1 MNSLRNVLE
10 TGRLVVVTG
19 SGGVGKTT
27 MSAALGAFAASQYN
41 RRVLVLTVDPAR
53 RLADALG
60 LESFGNAVVEIESSA
75 LVRNGVS
82 PAGRMF
88 AAMID
93 TKASWDELITR
104 CAPNAEVRDKVLSNK
119 LYRNLTERFVNSHDY
134 IAMERLFEA
143 QQSNDYDLV
152 IVDTPPSRN
161 ALDVLDAPRRMKEFF
176 ASRLLK
182 LLTSQAQSRLFS
194 LASKPFFLV
203 ADRILG
209 ARFLSDITEFF
220 TLFRT
225 MEDGF
230 VKRANEVEAVL
241 KQQDTSFMVVTTL
254 ESGPL
259 HEAEF
264 LIDALRERGFS
275 LNTVIANRV
284 TPQELVS
291 QAQAALIKLEA
302 SIQDPP
308 FVQAVVQ
315 ATEGVEPTSDQ
326 ISRVVSTIARKSAE
340 AVRKGQAEQTTLE
353 DLRARSKDAQA
364 ELCICA
370 ISGADIAR
378 ATALVALGESVHPA

>member
-10 TGRLVVVTG
+10 SGRLVVVTG

-27 MSAALGAFAASQYN
+27 MSAALGAYAASQYN

-75 LVRNGVS
+75 LMRNGVP

-143 QQSNDYDLV
+143 QQSNEYDLV

-264 LIDALRERGFS
+264 LIDALHERGFS

-302 SIQDPP
+302 SIQDPS

-315 ATEGVEPTSDQ
+315 ATEGVEPTADQ

>member
-10 TGRLVVVTG
+10 SGRLVVVTG

-27 MSAALGAFAASQYN
+27 MSAALGAYAASQYN

-75 LVRNGVS
+75 LMRNGVP

-302 SIQDPP
+302 SIQDPS

>member
-1 MNSLRNVLE
+1 MSSLRNVLE
-10 TGRLVVVTG
+10 HGRLVVVTG

-27 MSAALGAFAASQYN
+27 MSAALGAYAASQYN

-75 LVRNGVS
+75 LVRNGEP

-143 QQSNDYDLV
+143 QQSNAYDLV

-194 LASKPFFLV
+194 LAAKPFFLV

-254 ESGPL
+254 ESAPL

-264 LIDALRERGFS
+264 LIDALCQRGFS

-291 QAQAALIKLEA
+291 QAQAALNKLEV
-302 SIQDPP
+302 SIQDPS

-315 ATEGVEPTSDQ
+315 ATAGVEPTADQ

-340 AVRKGQAEQTTLE
+340 AVRKGQAELSTLE
-353 DLRARSKDAQA
+353 TLRIRSAGAQA

-370 ISGADIAR
+370 ISGAEIAR
-378 ATALVALGESVHPA
+378 ATALVALGESVRPA

>member
-1 MNSLRNVLE
+1 MV
-10 TGRLVVVTG
+10 TLVAARAE
-19 SGGVGKTT
+19 KTKEK
-27 MSAALGAFAASQYN
+27 
-41 RRVLVLTVDPAR
+41 PP
-53 RLADALG
+53 
-60 LESFGNAVVEIESSA
+60 SFGEYYPSFKDVCVAIAEDGMSVDFYQLLSS
-75 LVRNGVS
+75 L
-82 PAGRMF
+82 
-88 AAMID
+88 ID
-93 TKASWDELITR
+93 TPTSECLACKNFFRGFASSCRPKISSVPVKQKAHGDEVH
-104 CAPNAEVRDKVLSNK
+104 AEHVEEEGAESPTPV
-119 LYRNLTERFVNSHDY
+119 
-134 IAMERLFEA
+134 
-143 QQSNDYDLV
+143 V
-152 IVDTPPSRN
+152 IKKPTLP

-241 KQQDTSFMVVTTL
+241 KQLDTSFMVVTTL
-254 ESGPL
+254 ESAPL

-264 LIDALRERGFS
+264 LIDALRKRGFS
-275 LNTVIANRV
+275 LNSVIANRV

-291 QAQAALIKLEA
+291 QAQAALNKLEA
-302 SIQDPP
+302 SIQDPS
-308 FVQAVVQ
+308 FVQAVVK
-315 ATEGVEPTSDQ
+315 ATEAVEPTAGQ

-340 AVRKGQAEQTTLE
+340 AVRKGEAEQSTL
-353 DLRARSKDAQA
+353 DALRKRSAGSQA

-370 ISGADIAR
+370 ISGAEIAR
-378 ATALVALGESVHPA
+378 ATALVALGESVRPA

>member
-10 TGRLVVVTG
+10 NGRLVVVTG

-27 MSAALGAFAASQYN
+27 MSAALGAYAASQYN

-75 LVRNGVS
+75 LARNGVP

-104 CAPNAEVRDKVLSNK
+104 CAPNADVRDKVLSNK

-143 QQSNDYDLV
+143 QQSNAYDLV

-194 LASKPFFLV
+194 LAAKPFFIV

-254 ESGPL
+254 ESAPL

-291 QAQAALIKLEA
+291 QAQAALNRLEA
-302 SIQDPP
+302 SIQEPS

-315 ATEGVEPTSDQ
+315 ATEGAEPTADQ

-340 AVRKGQAEQTTLE
+340 AVRKGQAELSTLE
-353 DLRARSKDAQA
+353 TLRIRSAGAQA
-364 ELCICA
+364 ELCMCA
-370 ISGADIAR
+370 ISGAEIAR
-378 ATALVALGESVHPA
+378 ATALVALGESVRPA

>member
-1 MNSLRNVLE
+1 MNTLRNVLE
-10 TGRLVVVTG
+10 NGRLVVVTG

-27 MSAALGAFAASQYN
+27 MSAALGAYAASQYN

-75 LVRNGVS
+75 LARNGVP

-104 CAPNAEVRDKVLSNK
+104 CAPNADVRDKVLSNK

-143 QQSNDYDLV
+143 QQSNAYDLV

-194 LASKPFFLV
+194 LAAKPFFIV

-230 VKRANEVEAVL
+230 VKRSNEVEAVL

-254 ESGPL
+254 ESAPL

-291 QAQAALIKLEA
+291 QAQAALNRLEA
-302 SIQDPP
+302 SIQDPS

-315 ATEGVEPTSDQ
+315 ATEGAEPTADQ

-340 AVRKGQAEQTTLE
+340 AVRKGQAELSTLE
-353 DLRARSKDAQA
+353 TLRNRSAGAQA
-364 ELCICA
+364 ELCMCA
-370 ISGADIAR
+370 ISGAEIAR
-378 ATALVALGESVHPA
+378 ATALVALGESVRPA

>member
-1 MNSLRNVLE
+1 MNTLRNVLE
-10 TGRLVVVTG
+10 NGRLVVVTG

-27 MSAALGAFAASQYN
+27 MSAALGAYAASQYN

-60 LESFGNAVVEIESSA
+60 LESFGNSVVEIESSA
-75 LVRNGVS
+75 LARNGVP

-104 CAPNAEVRDKVLSNK
+104 CAPNADVRDKVLSNK

-143 QQSNDYDLV
+143 QQSNAYDLV

-194 LASKPFFLV
+194 LAAKPFFIV

-254 ESGPL
+254 ESAPL

-291 QAQAALIKLEA
+291 QAQAALNRLEA
-302 SIQDPP
+302 SIQDPS

-315 ATEGVEPTSDQ
+315 ATEGAEPTADQ

-340 AVRKGQAEQTTLE
+340 AVRKGQAELSTLE
-353 DLRARSKDAQA
+353 TLRNRSAGAQA
-364 ELCICA
+364 ELCMCA
-370 ISGADIAR
+370 ISGAEIAR
-378 ATALVALGESVHPA
+378 ATALVALGESVRPA

>member
-1 MNSLRNVLE
+1 MNTLRNVLE
-10 TGRLVVVTG
+10 NGRLVVVTG

-27 MSAALGAFAASQYN
+27 MSAALGAYAASQYN

-75 LVRNGVS
+75 LARNGVP

-104 CAPNAEVRDKVLSNK
+104 CAPNADVRDKVLSNK

-143 QQSNDYDLV
+143 QQSNAYDLV

-194 LASKPFFLV
+194 LAAKPFFIV

-254 ESGPL
+254 ESAPL

-291 QAQAALIKLEA
+291 QAPAALNRLEV
-302 SIQDPP
+302 SIQDPL

-315 ATEGVEPTSDQ
+315 ATEGAEPTADQ
-326 ISRVVSTIARKSAE
+326 ISRVVSTIARKSAD
-340 AVRKGQAEQTTLE
+340 AVRKGQAELSTLE
-353 DLRARSKDAQA
+353 TLRNRSAGAQA
-364 ELCICA
+364 ELCICT
-370 ISGADIAR
+370 ISGAEIAR
-378 ATALVALGESVHPA
+378 ATALVALGESVRPA

>member
-1 MNSLRNVLE
+1 MNTLRNVLE
-10 TGRLVVVTG
+10 NGRLVVVTG

-27 MSAALGAFAASQYN
+27 MSAALGAYAASQYN

-60 LESFGNAVVEIESSA
+60 LESFGNSVVEIESSA
-75 LVRNGVS
+75 LARNGVP

-93 TKASWDELITR
+93 TKASWDELIAR
-104 CAPNAEVRDKVLSNK
+104 CAPNADVRDKVLSNK

-143 QQSNDYDLV
+143 QQSNAYDLV

-194 LASKPFFLV
+194 LAAKPFFLV

-254 ESGPL
+254 ESAPL

-291 QAQAALIKLEA
+291 QAQAALNRLEA
-302 SIQDPP
+302 SIQEPS

-315 ATEGVEPTSDQ
+315 ATEGAEPTADQ

-340 AVRKGQAEQTTLE
+340 AVRKGQAELSTLE
-353 DLRARSKDAQA
+353 TLRHRSAGAQA
-364 ELCICA
+364 ELCMCA
-370 ISGADIAR
+370 ISGAEIAR
-378 ATALVALGESVHPA
+378 ATALVALGESVRPA

>member
-27 MSAALGAFAASQYN
+27 MSAALGAYAASHYN

-75 LVRNGVS
+75 LVRNGVP

-104 CAPNAEVRDKVLSNK
+104 CAPNADVRDKVLSNK

-182 LLTSQAQSRLFS
+182 LLTTQAQSRLFS
-194 LASKPFFLV
+194 LAAKPFFIV

-254 ESGPL
+254 ESAPL

-264 LIDALRERGFS
+264 LIVALRERGFS

-291 QAQAALIKLEA
+291 QAQAALNKLEA
-302 SIQDPP
+302 SIQDPS

-315 ATEGVEPTSDQ
+315 ATEGVEPTADQ

-340 AVRKGQAEQTTLE
+340 AVRKGQAELATLE
-353 DLRARSKDAQA
+353 TLRTRSADSQA
-364 ELCICA
+364 ELCICV

>member
-10 TGRLVVVTG
+10 SGRLVVVTG

-27 MSAALGAFAASQYN
+27 MSAALGAYAASQYN

-75 LVRNGVS
+75 LMRNGVP

-93 TKASWDELITR
+93 TKASWDELIAR
-104 CAPNAEVRDKVLSNK
+104 CAPNADVRDKVLSNK

-182 LLTSQAQSRLFS
+182 LLTSQAQSRFFS

-302 SIQDPP
+302 SIQDPS

>member
-1 MNSLRNVLE
+1 MNTLRNVLE
-10 TGRLVVVTG
+10 NGRLVVVTG

-27 MSAALGAFAASQYN
+27 MSAALGAYAASQYN

-75 LVRNGVS
+75 LARNGVP

-104 CAPNAEVRDKVLSNK
+104 CAPNADVRDKVLSNK

-143 QQSNDYDLV
+143 QQSNAYDLV

-194 LASKPFFLV
+194 LAAKPFFLV

-254 ESGPL
+254 ESAPL

-291 QAQAALIKLEA
+291 QAQAALNRLEA
-302 SIQDPP
+302 SIQEPS

-315 ATEGVEPTSDQ
+315 ATEGAEPTADQ
-326 ISRVVSTIARKSAE
+326 ISRVVSTIARKSAD
-340 AVRKGQAEQTTLE
+340 AVRKGQAELSTLE
-353 DLRARSKDAQA
+353 TLRNRSAGAQA
-364 ELCICA
+364 ELCMCA
-370 ISGADIAR
+370 ISGAEIAR
-378 ATALVALGESVHPA
+378 ATALVALGESVRPA

>member
-1 MNSLRNVLE
+1 MSSLRNVLE
-10 TGRLVVVTG
+10 NGRLLVVTG

-27 MSAALGAFAASQYN
+27 VSAALGAFAASQYN

-75 LVRNGVS
+75 LVRNGVP

-104 CAPNAEVRDKVLSNK
+104 CAPNADVRDKVLSNK

-134 IAMERLFEA
+134 IAMERLFEV
-143 QQSNDYDLV
+143 QQSNAYDLV

-194 LASKPFFLV
+194 LAAKPFFIV

-241 KQQDTSFMVVTTL
+241 KQNDTSFMVVTTL
-254 ESGPL
+254 ESAPL

-291 QAQAALIKLEA
+291 QAQAALNKLEV
-302 SIQDPP
+302 SIQDPS
-308 FVQAVVQ
+308 FVQAVVKG
-315 ATEGVEPTSDQ
+315 TEAVEPTAGQ

-340 AVRKGQAEQTTLE
+340 AVRKGETELFALE
-353 DLRARSKDAQA
+353 ALRTRSADSQA

-370 ISGADIAR
+370 ISGAEITR

>member
-1 MNSLRNVLE
+1 MNTLRNVLE
-10 TGRLVVVTG
+10 NGRLVVVTG

-27 MSAALGAFAASQYN
+27 MSAALGAYAASQYN

-75 LVRNGVS
+75 LARNGVP

-104 CAPNAEVRDKVLSNK
+104 CAPNADVRDKVLSNK

-143 QQSNDYDLV
+143 QQSNAYDLV

-194 LASKPFFLV
+194 LAAKPFFIV

-254 ESGPL
+254 ESAPL

-291 QAQAALIKLEA
+291 QAQAALNRLEA
-302 SIQDPP
+302 SIQEPS

-315 ATEGVEPTSDQ
+315 ATEGAEPTADQ

-340 AVRKGQAEQTTLE
+340 AVRKGQAELSTLE
-353 DLRARSKDAQA
+353 TLRNRSAGAQA
-364 ELCICA
+364 ELCMCA
-370 ISGADIAR
+370 ISGAEIAR
-378 ATALVALGESVHPA
+378 ATALVALGESVRPA

>member
-1 MNSLRNVLE
+1 MSSLRNVLE
-10 TGRLVVVTG
+10 HGRLVVVTG

-27 MSAALGAFAASQYN
+27 MSAALGAYAASQYN

-75 LVRNGVS
+75 LVRNGEP

-143 QQSNDYDLV
+143 QQSNAYDLV

-194 LASKPFFLV
+194 LAAKPFFLV

-254 ESGPL
+254 ESAPL
-259 HEAEF
+259 HETEF
-264 LIDALRERGFS
+264 LIDALCQRGFS

-291 QAQAALIKLEA
+291 QAQAALNKLEV
-302 SIQDPP
+302 SIQDPS

-315 ATEGVEPTSDQ
+315 ATAGVEPTADQ

-340 AVRKGQAEQTTLE
+340 AVRKGQAELSTLE
-353 DLRARSKDAQA
+353 TLRIRSAGAQA

-370 ISGADIAR
+370 ISGAEIAR
-378 ATALVALGESVHPA
+378 ATALVALGESVRPA

>member
-1 MNSLRNVLE
+1 MNTLRNVLE
-10 TGRLVVVTG
+10 NGRLVVVTG

-27 MSAALGAFAASQYN
+27 MSAALGAYAASQYN

-60 LESFGNAVVEIESSA
+60 LESFCNAVVEIESSA
-75 LVRNGVS
+75 LARNGVP

-104 CAPNAEVRDKVLSNK
+104 CAPNADVRDKVLSNK

-143 QQSNDYDLV
+143 QQSNAYDLV

-194 LASKPFFLV
+194 LAAKPFFLV

-241 KQQDTSFMVVTTL
+241 KQQDTAFMVVTTL
-254 ESGPL
+254 ESAPL

-264 LIDALRERGFS
+264 LIDALRQRGFS

-291 QAQAALIKLEA
+291 QAQAALNRLEA
-302 SIQDPP
+302 SIQDPS

-315 ATEGVEPTSDQ
+315 ATEGAEPTADQ
-326 ISRVVSTIARKSAE
+326 ISRVVSTIACKSAE
-340 AVRKGQAEQTTLE
+340 AVRKGQAELSTLE
-353 DLRARSKDAQA
+353 TLRNRSAGAQA
-364 ELCICA
+364 ELCICT
-370 ISGADIAR
+370 ISGAEIAR
-378 ATALVALGESVHPA
+378 ATALVALGESVRPA

>member
-1 MNSLRNVLE
+1 MNTLRNVLE
-10 TGRLVVVTG
+10 NGRLVVVTG

-27 MSAALGAFAASQYN
+27 MSAALGAYAASQYN

-75 LVRNGVS
+75 LVRNGVP

-143 QQSNDYDLV
+143 RQSNAYDLV

-194 LASKPFFLV
+194 LAAKPFFLV

-254 ESGPL
+254 ESAPL

-264 LIDALRERGFS
+264 LIDALGHRGFS

-291 QAQAALIKLEA
+291 QAQAALNRLEA
-302 SIQDPP
+302 SIQDPS

-315 ATEGVEPTSDQ
+315 ATAGVEPTADQ

-340 AVRKGQAEQTTLE
+340 AVRKGQAELSTLE
-353 DLRARSKDAQA
+353 TLRIRSAGSQA

-370 ISGADIAR
+370 ISGAEIAR
-378 ATALVALGESVHPA
+378 ATALVALGESVRPA

>member
-10 TGRLVVVTG
+10 SGRLVVVTG

-75 LVRNGVS
+75 LMRNGVP

-93 TKASWDELITR
+93 TKASWDELIAR

-230 VKRANEVEAVL
+230 VERANEVEAVL

-302 SIQDPP
+302 SIQDPS

>member
-1 MNSLRNVLE
+1 MNTLRNVLE
-10 TGRLVVVTG
+10 NGRLVVVTG

-27 MSAALGAFAASQYN
+27 MSAALGAYAASQYN

-75 LVRNGVS
+75 LVRNGVP

-104 CAPNAEVRDKVLSNK
+104 CAPNADVRDKVLSNK

-143 QQSNDYDLV
+143 RQSNAYDLV

-194 LASKPFFLV
+194 LAAKPFFIV

-220 TLFRT
+220 ALFRT

-254 ESGPL
+254 ESAPL

-291 QAQAALIKLEA
+291 QAQAALNRLEA
-302 SIQDPP
+302 SIQEPS

-315 ATEGVEPTSDQ
+315 ATEGAEPTADQ

-340 AVRKGQAEQTTLE
+340 AVRKGQAELSTLE
-353 DLRARSKDAQA
+353 TLRIRSAGEQA
-364 ELCICA
+364 ELCMCA
-370 ISGADIAR
+370 ISGAEIAR
-378 ATALVALGESVHPA
+378 ATALVALGESVRPA

>member
-1 MNSLRNVLE
+1 
-10 TGRLVVVTG
+10 VVTG

-27 MSAALGAFAASQYN
+27 MSAALGAYAASQYN

-75 LVRNGVS
+75 LARNGVP

-104 CAPNAEVRDKVLSNK
+104 CAPNADVRDKVLSNK

-143 QQSNDYDLV
+143 QQSNAYDLV

-194 LASKPFFLV
+194 LAAKPFFIV

-254 ESGPL
+254 ESAPL

-291 QAQAALIKLEA
+291 QAQAALNRLEA
-302 SIQDPP
+302 SIQEPS

-315 ATEGVEPTSDQ
+315 ATEGAEPTADQ

-340 AVRKGQAEQTTLE
+340 AVRKGQAELSTLE
-353 DLRARSKDAQA
+353 TLRIRSAGAQA
-364 ELCICA
+364 ELCMCA
-370 ISGADIAR
+370 ISGAEIAR
-378 ATALVALGESVHPA
+378 ATALVALGESVRPA